1 MANYGG
7 GIFFGVLFTL
17 IAAFQVA
24 ATLRVITTSP
34 GYIPEEKDWDMIV
47 PEDLSEKEVKE
58 EEEQQLLK
66 E

>member
-7 GIFFGVLFTL
+7 GIFFGILFTL
-17 IAAFQVA
+17 IAFLQLT
-24 ATLRVITTSP
+24 ATLKVINTSP

-47 PEDLSEKEVKE
+47 PEDLSEKEQKE